1 MEKELSMK
9 RKISIVLLTVLC
21 CVNVF
26 SACASCEETFIK
38 AVKQGD
44 GQEVSKL
51 IGNGVNLN
59 CVDNSTGL
67 TPLMIAASN
76 GSKQVVETLIFNGA
90 QPNLKVMED
99 KIGPGYY
106 EGLTAIA
113 FAVLGKHEDIALYL
127 LNHGARFE
135 FEDTDGATVLMGAA
149 RLNMRKLT
157 LALLEKGIDVNKQA
171 KNGYT
176 ALTIAVQFGNAE
188 IVKLLMKHGANSH
201 IRILDGKD
209 KGLTPI
215 DLAKA
220 LKNEEILRLLSNQKG
235 KMK

>member
-1 MEKELSMK
+1 VNEKMLVAL
-9 RKISIVLLTVLC
+9 IFVFCIYSI
-21 CVNVF
+21 
-26 SACASCEETFIK
+26 ASTCPNCDK
-38 AVKQGD
+38 ALVKAAK
-44 GQEVSKL
+44 QENTQAVSKL
-51 IGNGVNLN
+51 IKNGVNVN
-59 CVDNSTGL
+59 CVDGSTGL

>member
-1 MEKELSMK
+1 MEKEISMK

-26 SACASCEETFIK
+26 SACASCEETLIK
-38 AVKQGD
+38 AVKQGNT
-44 GQEVSKL
+44 QAISKL
-51 IGNGVNLN
+51 VKNGVNVN
-59 CVDNSTGL
+59 CVDGSTAL
-67 TPLMIAASN
+67 TPLMIASYN
-76 GSKQVVETLIFNGA
+76 GSKQIVKILISNGA
-90 QPNLKVMED
+90 KPNLQVAED
-99 KIGPGYY
+99 KIGPGYK
-106 EGLTAIA
+106 GFTAIS
-113 FAVLGKHEDIALYL
+113 FAIFGKHEDIALFL
-127 LNHGARFE
+127 LNHGANFE
-135 FEDTDGATVLMGAA
+135 LQDSDGGTILMGAI
-149 RLNMRKLT
+149 RLNMKK
-157 LALLEKGIDVNKQA
+157 LALELIEKGADVNKQV